1 MSIGDVRSSGDEY
14 AFARPVDCS
23 HSRPS
28 ALGRP
33 WPPKGRRPT
42 AAMRSI
48 AVGADSNDRCV
59 THLCPWSP
67 TTGRRW
73 TTLSCHWAAR
83 NAGGRAD
90 VGDRSWRPFESMVW
104 PAALLRLQSTVVA
117 PSTHACDRIS
127 LKSSVVAMLSRDA
140 ASWGRR
146 SSTHAGA
153 TQART
158 LVYEPLWALRRDA
171 QALLI
176 EPVAIDVISS
186 RRRSRVL

>member
-1 MSIGDVRSSGDEY
+1 
-14 AFARPVDCS
+14 
-23 HSRPS
+23 
-28 ALGRP
+28 
-33 WPPKGRRPT
+33 
-42 AAMRSI
+42 MRSI

-186 RRRSRVL
+186 RRRSRVSKQNAALRSFKRQRPRGLGDRFRGSC

>member
-1 MSIGDVRSSGDEY
+1 
-14 AFARPVDCS
+14 
-23 HSRPS
+23 
-28 ALGRP
+28 
-33 WPPKGRRPT
+33 
-42 AAMRSI
+42 
-48 AVGADSNDRCV
+48 
-59 THLCPWSP
+59 
-67 TTGRRW
+67 
-73 TTLSCHWAAR
+73 
-83 NAGGRAD
+83 
-90 VGDRSWRPFESMVW
+90 MVW

-176 EPVAIDVISS
+176 EPVAIDVRHFLETAKSS
-186 RRRSRVL
+186 FKAERRIAVI